1 MAVTT
6 SKTRRWEMTERD
18 DIELAALVKHFEL
31 FNRTEGKSPR
41 TIVWYNMVLRQFQ
54 RFLLETGKS
63 SRLRDIHELEV
74 REFIIYLQAKRRWV
88 GNPHVPS
95 TDTRLAPM
103 SIQDYVRA
111 LRVFFNGLSDG
122 GPGLCHQ
129 GVSSSTP
136 VWLRGIRTSV

>member
-1 MAVTT
+1 MAVAT
-6 SKTRRWEMTERD
+6 SKNRRWEMTRQD

-31 FNRTEGKSPR
+31 FNITEGKSPR

-103 SIQDYVRA
+103 SIQGYVRKCGKSVHRGDFVKE
-111 LRVFFNGLSDG
+111 LHTLTGVFKVTPTG
-122 GPGLCHQ
+122 GVQ
-129 GVSSSTP
+129 TSS
-136 VWLRGIRTSV
+136 L